1 MLEEVLT
8 KPNTCLKKINASS
21 TQYFNTNTTIWKIID
36 ETHKG
41 FFIKVADYNKWGFNN
56 IQYQNDSTQ
65 HYPHQK
71 DAGELSTILKAD
83 IIRPYNNQL
92 QIYDYWHTNYIST
105 WYYISLP

>member
-21 TQYFNTNTTIWKIID
+21 TQYLDNSNVTKMID
-36 ETHKG
+36 SNHKG
-41 FFIKVADYNKWGFNN
+41 FFIKITDYNKWNFNLLRYSCDGV
-56 IQYQNDSTQ
+56 IQTIS
-65 HYPHQK
+65 HK
-71 DAGELSTILKAD
+71 DTGELSTILKAD

-92 QIYDYWHTNYIST
+92 QIYDYWHVSYIST